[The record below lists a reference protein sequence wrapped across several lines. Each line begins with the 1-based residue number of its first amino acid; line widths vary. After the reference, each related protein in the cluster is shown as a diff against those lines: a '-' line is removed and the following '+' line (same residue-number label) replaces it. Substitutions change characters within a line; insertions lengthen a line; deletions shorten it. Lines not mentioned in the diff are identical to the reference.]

1 MLNVARNFPGIIEN
15 FAAELFDIAHG
26 ELKCKGTAL
35 RKKIRTDFPSIDIKI
50 SDSISKKVVIL
61 SG

>member
-1 MLNVARNFPGIIEN
+1 MLNVARNFPGIIGH